1 MADKKLSYSKINRHD
16 HSRHVPKE
24 NRIKEPVSDK
34 IVNVLI
40 YLIMTAFMI
49 LSVYPLYYCLVA
61 SFSDAK
67 AILSNTEPLLLPI
80 KPYTLHGYKMA
91 FQNVGIPIGFRNTV
105 GYVLGGTLLS
115 LAVSTMGAFFVSRKY
130 FYIRNVAM
138 KMIMVTMFFS
148 GGIIPMFFVVRWVGI
163 YDTPWSFVLPYLVSS
178 YNLIIMRTFFQGIPD
193 SLEEAALLDGANE
206 IQILVRIIL
215 PLSTAVIA
223 VIAMYYGV
231 GYWNSWYPA
240 LMFMRNRALYPLQM
254 FLREVLI
261 TEQET
266 SVAKDV
272 TAQSSEAFDRELVKY
287 CMVIIS
293 TVPILV
299 IYPFLQR
306 YFVKG
311 VMIGAIK
318 G

>member
-1 MADKKLSYSKINRHD
+1 M
-16 HSRHVPKE
+16 
-24 NRIKEPVSDK
+24 
-34 IVNVLI
+34 
-40 YLIMTAFMI
+40 
-49 LSVYPLYYCLVA
+49 
-61 SFSDAK
+61 
-67 AILSNTEPLLLPI
+67 
-80 KPYTLHGYKMA
+80 
-91 FQNVGIPIGFRNTV
+91 
-105 GYVLGGTLLS
+105 
-115 LAVSTMGAFFVSRKY
+115 
-130 FYIRNVAM
+130 
-138 KMIMVTMFFS
+138 
-148 GGIIPMFFVVRWVGI
+148 
-163 YDTPWSFVLPYLVSS
+163 
-178 YNLIIMRTFFQGIPD
+178 GIPD

-206 IQILVRIIL
+206 IQILFHVII

-240 LMFMRNRALYPLQM
+240 LMFIRNKEWWPLQM

-266 SVAKDV
+266 SQAKDV
-272 TAQSSEAFDRELVKY
+272 TTMSAEAFDRELVKY
-287 CMVIIS
+287 CMVMIS
-293 TVPILV
+293 TVPILC

>member
-1 MADKKLSYSKINRHD
+1 MRQMAQNITSKIR
-16 HSRHVPKE
+16 RE
-24 NRIKEPVSDK
+24 NKIRTTVGDK
-34 IVNVLI
+34 LVDILI
-40 YLIMTAFMI
+40 YFLMTVFMFI
-49 LSVYPLYYCLVA
+49 ALYPLYYCAMA

-67 AILSNTEPLLLPI
+67 SILANTEPLLLPI
-80 KPYTLHGYKMA
+80 KPYTIHGYQMA
-91 FQNVGIPIGFRNTV
+91 FKNVGIPIGFRNTV
-105 GYVLGGTLLS
+105 LYVILGTLGS
-115 LAVSTMGAFFVSRKY
+115 LFVTMLGAFCVSRKY
-130 FYIRNVAM
+130 FFLRGFAM
-138 KMIMVTMFFS
+138 KMILVTMFFS
-148 GGIIPMFFVVRWVGI
+148 GGIIPMFFVVRWIGI
-163 YDTPWSFVLPYLVSS
+163 YNTPFSFVLPYLVSS
-178 YNLIIMRTFFQGIPD
+178 YNLIIMRTFFLGIPD

-206 IQILVRIIL
+206 VQIFFHVII

-240 LMFMRNRALYPLQM
+240 MMFIRNKVFWPLQM

-261 TEQET
+261 EET
-266 SVAKDV
+266 DASVAQDV
-272 TAQSSEAFDRELVKY
+272 TSQSSEAFDRELVKY
-287 CMVIIS
+287 CMVMIS

-299 IYPFLQR
+299 IYPFLQK

>member
-1 MADKKLSYSKINRHD
+1 MAQNITSKIR
-16 HSRHVPKE
+16 RE
-24 NRIKEPVSDK
+24 NKIRTTVGDK
-34 IVNVLI
+34 LVDILI
-40 YLIMTAFMI
+40 YFLMTVFMFI
-49 LSVYPLYYCLVA
+49 ALYPLYYCAMA

-67 AILSNTEPLLLPI
+67 SILANTEPLLLPI
-80 KPYTLHGYKMA
+80 KPYTIHGYQMA
-91 FQNVGIPIGFRNTV
+91 FKNVGIPIGFRNTV
-105 GYVLGGTLLS
+105 LYVILGTLGS
-115 LAVSTMGAFFVSRKY
+115 LFVTMLGAFCVSRKY
-130 FYIRNVAM
+130 FFLRGFAM
-138 KMIMVTMFFS
+138 KMILVTMFFS
-148 GGIIPMFFVVRWVGI
+148 GGIIPMFFVVRWIGI
-163 YDTPWSFVLPYLVSS
+163 YNTPFSFVLPYLVSS
-178 YNLIIMRTFFQGIPD
+178 YNLIIMRTFFLGIPD

-206 IQILVRIIL
+206 VQIFFHVII

-240 LMFMRNRALYPLQM
+240 MMFIRNKVFWPLQM

-261 TEQET
+261 EET
-266 SVAKDV
+266 DASVAQDV
-272 TAQSSEAFDRELVKY
+272 TSQSSEAFDRELVKY
-287 CMVIIS
+287 CMVMIS

-299 IYPFLQR
+299 IYPFLQK